1 MRINKFIALATNTS
15 RRKADELIASGKV
28 TINGTAAQA
37 GQNVSETDRVSFNNQ
52 PLDFAALT
60 SQPQLVI
67 MLNKPAGYIVS
78 RDGQGAKTIYDLLP
92 PEYQSLQPVGR
103 LDKNSSGLLLL
114 TNDGQLAYDL
124 THPSQHKTKVY
135 RVTLDKPLSPSDRQ
149 AIDAVGVQ
157 LEDGTSKLRIE
168 ELAGG
173 HDLSWQI
180 VMSEGRKR
188 QIRRTFQFLG
198 YKVFLLHRIKFGDYE
213 LGNLGNGQ
221 TTKC

>member
-1 MRINKFIALATNTS
+1 
-15 RRKADELIASGKV
+15 
-28 TINGTAAQA
+28 
-37 GQNVSETDRVSFNNQ
+37 
-52 PLDFAALT
+52 
-60 SQPQLVI
+60 

-78 RDGQGAKTIYDLLP
+78 RDGQGGKTIYDLLP
-92 PEYQSLQPVGR
+92 SEYQSLQPVGR

-135 RVTLDKPLSPSDRQ
+135 RITLNKPLSSSDRQ
-149 AIDAVGVQ
+149 TIELVGVQ
-157 LEDGTSKLRIE
+157 LEDGVSKLHID
-168 ELAGG
+168 ELPNG
-173 HDLSWQI
+173 HGLSWQI

-213 LGNLGNGQ
+213 LGKLGNGQ